1 MTLQQIEYIVA
12 LDQHRSFLKAA
23 AVCHVSQPSLSAAIA
38 KLEDE
43 LGVKIFDRSRQPV
56 IPTDIGQ
63 DVILQGRRMLSE
75 AANLLQVVSEHQK
88 KVQGAIRIGVIPTL
102 APYLLPLF
110 LKDFAEKYPDV
121 SLSIR
126 ENTTEQLLDQ
136 LHRNEIDAAIL
147 ATPLN
152 DPGLKEELLFYEDF
166 AVYAPHEPQILNKQ
180 YLLSEEIE
188 PDKLLLLEE
197 GHCMRTQI
205 ENLCALQRAAS
216 HSLQN
221 ITYEVGSLET
231 LKRLVENH
239 VGITILPQLALLDLN
254 EEQMQYVRFF
264 QDPAPVREISL
275 VFRQVQAKYRLLTAF
290 KNSILDNLPSFL
302 TRDRE
307 KRVLGIR

>member
-12 LDQHRSFLKAA
+12 LDQHRSFSKAA
-23 AVCHVSQPSLSAAIA
+23 SVCHVSQPSLSAAIA

-63 DVILQGRRMLSE
+63 GIILQGRRMLAE

-88 KVQGAIRIGVIPTL
+88 KVQGAIRVGVIPTL

-110 LKDFAEKYPDV
+110 LKDFAGKYPDV

-166 AVYAPHEPQILNKQ
+166 AAYAPHEPQILNKQ

-264 QDPAPVREISL
+264 QAPAPVREISL
-275 VFRQVQAKYRLLTAF
+275 VFRQVQAKYRLLSAF
-290 KNSILDNLPSFL
+290 KNCILANLPSVL